1 MPTHPLSRGRRA
13 AVLIVEDDS
22 EVASSMSDAIGAL
35 GYRTIRARD
44 GREAVLALLEESPA
58 VMLVDMI
65 MPEMTGSDFLGFVKR
80 STKWSRIPR
89 VLITGT
95 NDPMISIREDAPV
108 LFKPVDFGTLAQ
120 VVRTYYE
127 QGAV

>member
-1 MPTHPLSRGRRA
+1 
-13 AVLIVEDDS
+13 LIVEDDS
-22 EVASSMSDAIGAL
+22 EVASSMSEAIGAL

-58 VMLVDMI
+58 VMLVDR
-65 MPEMTGSDFLGFVKR
+65 TGSDFLGFVKR
-80 STKWSRIPR
+80 STRWSRIPR
-89 VLITGT
+89 VIITGT

-108 LFKPVDFGTLAQ
+108 LFKPVDVGTLAQ

-127 QGAV
+127 QGAA

>member
-22 EVASSMSDAIGAL
+22 EVATSMSEAIGAL

-58 VMLVDMI
+58 VMLVDR
-65 MPEMTGSDFLGFVKR
+65 TGSDFLGFVKR
-80 STKWSRIPR
+80 STRWSRIPR
-89 VLITGT
+89 VIVTGT

-127 QGAV
+127 QGAA

>member
-1 MPTHPLSRGRRA
+1 MADAIRSTSFNLSVRSVSFRYFSS
-13 AVLIVEDDS
+13 IS
-22 EVASSMSDAIGAL
+22 EAIGAL

-65 MPEMTGSDFLGFVKR
+65 IPEMTDSAFLGLVKR

-89 VLITGT
+89 VIITGT
-95 NDPMISIREDAPV
+95 NDPMIGIREDAPV
-108 LFKPVDFGTLAQ
+108 LF
-120 VVRTYYE
+120 
-127 QGAV
+127 